1 MFYNE
6 NPLTRMI
13 SKKIFLLFFQIFF
26 LVVTFALYNGLVV
39 LPILLSHLGPKASHH
54 FAYSP
59 STMEK
64 TTDSTAIKNGD
75 QENQEFE
82 LTKKMLPQEKD
93 Q

>member
-6 NPLTRMI
+6 NQRKPR
-13 SKKIFLLFFQIFF
+13 SSSFFQIFF

-59 STMEK
+59 PPTMEK

-75 QENQEFE
+75 QQNQEFE
-82 LTKKMLPQEKD
+82 LTKKMLPEEKD

>member
-6 NPLTRMI
+6 NQRKPR
-13 SKKIFLLFFQIFF
+13 SSSFFQIFF

-39 LPILLSHLGPKASHH
+39 LPILLSHLGPKASHY

-59 STMEK
+59 SPTMEK

-75 QENQEFE
+75 QQNQEFE
-82 LTKKMLPQEKD
+82 LTKKMLPEEKD